1 MDPDSGYQLILL
13 IVLIMFSAVFTAAAA
28 AFQAVSRYKLRH
40 LIAEFNPGVTLVNK
54 LLEQPVR
61 LNNTILIGDN
71 LCNISAVA
79 IGTAMAFHSWGEER
93 GFFIAII
100 LLTFLVIVFG
110 EILPQTIA
118 NKNPEKTAVLVVRI
132 IYALMI
138 ILFPVV
144 AVLNQVSHF
153 FSWVLGV
160 KENSHDN
167 GSITEEEIINMVA
180 AGQED
185 GIIHQEEKTMIHGV
199 FDFTDTIVRDVM
211 IPRPDIVA
219 IEKDAPLDDLLKI
232 IKEEQFSRIPVYQD
246 TIDNILGIVH
256 IKDLIVGFAGGD
268 KEFALSE
275 YLRQPFYVPETK
287 KVNELFKA
295 MKKEKSHMAVVLD
308 EYGSTAGLVTM
319 EDLIEEIMGDIQD
332 EHDTEE
338 PDVQRIDADTIEFN
352 ASIRL
357 DELNEQMGLNLECD
371 EADTVGGL
379 VFTLLDRVPV
389 EGDEVEVKGVRLIV
403 LDMDGHRIEKIRLV
417 KQNSEQDEDPA
428 H

>member
-1 MDPDSGYQLILL
+1 MDPDSSYQLIIL
-13 IVLIMFSAVFTAAAA
+13 IVLILCSAVFTAAGNAL
-28 AFQAVSRYKLRH
+28 QAISKYKLRH
-40 LIAEFNPGVTLVNK
+40 LIAEFSSDVTLVNK
-54 LLEQPVR
+54 LLDQPVK
-61 LNNTILIGDN
+61 LYNTILIGDN

-79 IGTAMAFHSWGEER
+79 IGTSLAFRIWGEER
-93 GFFIAII
+93 GLILAI
-100 LLTFLVIVFG
+100 LFLTSLIIVFG

-118 NKNPEKTAVLVVRI
+118 NKNPEKTAVSMVKI
-132 IYALMI
+132 IYVFMVILYPVVI
-138 ILFPVV
+138 IL
-144 AVLNQVSHF
+144 NQISHL
-153 FSWVLGV
+153 FSWILGV
-160 KENSHDN
+160 KESSHDN

-219 IEKDAPLDDLLKI
+219 IEKESPLEELLQI

-256 IKDLIVGFAGGD
+256 IKDLIVGFAGKD
-268 KEFALSE
+268 KDFVLDH

-357 DELNEQMGLNLECD
+357 DELNEQMGLNLECE

-389 EGDEVEVKGVRLIV
+389 EGDTVEVEGARLIV
-403 LDMDGHRIEKIRLV
+403 LDMDGHRIEKIRLI
-417 KQNSEQDEDPA
+417 KKNL
-428 H
+428 